1 MGLGLIQSSEKWPNF
16 KIYYF
21 ENAKVLNQRRMEIYL
36 YLTTKLLSITT
47 DNNFVVIG
55 LYKELINQ

>member
-1 MGLGLIQSSEKWPNF
+1 ML
-16 KIYYF
+16 
-21 ENAKVLNQRRMEIYL
+21 KVLNQRCMEIYL
-36 YLTTKLLSITT
+36 YLTTKLLSIAT

>member
-1 MGLGLIQSSEKWPNF
+1 MGLDLIQSSEKWPNF